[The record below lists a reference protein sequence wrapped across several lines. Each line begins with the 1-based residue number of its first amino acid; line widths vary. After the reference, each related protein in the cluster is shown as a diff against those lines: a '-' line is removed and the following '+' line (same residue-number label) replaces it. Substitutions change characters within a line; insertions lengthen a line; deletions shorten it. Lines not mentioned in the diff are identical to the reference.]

1 MTSDAGT
8 SRGAAQPEGEAG
20 AEIKAVPAR
29 HPGRWI
35 ATAIVLYVVVIF
47 IHGVA
52 TNPAFNWS
60 VVTKNLFDGFVLKG
74 VVRTLWLTFLSMV
87 VGVLLGT
94 VLAVM
99 RLSPVKIISGVAW
112 VYIWFFRGTPVFVQ
126 LLVWGSISAIFGANV
141 AIQIPWPFGIVLT
154 HVPTTHLIPTFVA
167 AVLGLGLN
175 EAAYMAEIVRA
186 GIVSVGEGQA
196 EAAASLGMTRLQTL
210 RLVVLPQAMR
220 VIVPPTGNETIGML
234 KTTSLAGIALAY
246 PELTY
251 VVTQVFAVNFLIIP
265 WLMIA
270 VVWYLIL
277 TSILT
282 FGQFYVER
290 YYARGS
296 TRALPPTPLQ
306 RFRALFTR
314 NLTTVHSPEG
324 KAPLEPPPLSEAR

>member
-1 MTSDAGT
+1 MTADADAPQA
-8 SRGAAQPEGEAG
+8 GAQTEGDAG

-29 HPGRWI
+29 HPGRWV
-35 ATAIVLYVVVIF
+35 ATVIVAYVVVAF
-47 IHGVA
+47 LHGLV
-52 TNPAFNWS
+52 TNPNFQWS
-60 VVTKNLFDGFVLKG
+60 VVTKNLFDGFVIKG
-74 VVRTLWLTFLSMV
+74 VGETLLLTFLSML

-94 VLAVM
+94 LLAVM
-99 RLSPVKIISGVAW
+99 RLSPVKLISGTAW
-112 VYIWFFRGTPVFVQ
+112 VYIWFFRGTPVLVQ
-126 LLVWGSISAIFGANV
+126 LLFWGSIGALTGKLV

-154 HVPTTHLIPTFVA
+154 HVPATRLIPTLVA

-186 GIVSVGEGQA
+186 GMVSVGEGQS
-196 EAAASLGMTRLQTL
+196 EAASSLGMTRIQAL

-234 KTTSLAGIALAY
+234 KTTSLAGVALAV

-251 VVTQVFAVNFLIIP
+251 VVTQVYSVTFQIIP

-270 VVWYLIL
+270 VIWYLIL

-306 RFRALFTR
+306 RFRSLFTR
-314 NLTTVHSPEG
+314 NLTTIHSAEG
-324 KAPLEPPPLSEAR
+324 KAPLEPPPMSAAR